1 MILKST
7 DKRHIRQAC
16 KPADEVKNLIAE
28 PVNRSVENSY
38 IQENKK
44 TDEEIHLISVKNST
58 ALSGKNTNRTFE
70 PSRGGIG
77 IRLNTASP
85 TLHEI

>member
-1 MILKST
+1 MIKLT

-16 KPADEVKNLIAE
+16 KPADEVENLIAH
-28 PVNRSVENSY
+28 PVNRCVENSY
-38 IQENKK
+38 IKESKK

-58 ALSGKNTNRTFE
+58 ALSGKNTKRTFE
-70 PSRGGIG
+70 PSSGGMG

-85 TLHEI
+85 TLHEM